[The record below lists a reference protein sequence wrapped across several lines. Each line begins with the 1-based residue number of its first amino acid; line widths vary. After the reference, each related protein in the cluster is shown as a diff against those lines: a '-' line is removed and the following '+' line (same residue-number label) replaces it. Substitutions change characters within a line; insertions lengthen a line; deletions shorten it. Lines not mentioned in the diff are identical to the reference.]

1 MIGYIQKY
9 IDYNNLSIKLNT
21 IKITI
26 IEKICIYMYM
36 QYNSIKE
43 IEGMM
48 NLEIWAPTI
57 LGVACETKRINMK
70 PMFWA
75 SAIEES
81 VY

>member
-1 MIGYIQKY
+1 
-9 IDYNNLSIKLNT
+9 
-21 IKITI
+21 
-26 IEKICIYMYM
+26 MYM